1 VSLEE
6 LYVQET
12 VLHGCSFRR
21 SRFVARLAI
30 TALALLL
37 AMPVLSRVVLP
48 AAAATHC
55 SMPDMPDMP
64 GSMPDMPDV
73 PGMAHADAC
82 EQPSDPLDVCGY
94 CTLLL
99 HSALLSGSVPAV
111 AAALPARALLPLPAC
126 RDVLA
131 DVPVDGRPR
140 GPPLS

>member
-55 SMPDMPDMP
+55 SMPDMP
-64 GSMPDMPDV
+64 
-73 PGMAHADAC
+73 GMARADAC

-111 AAALPARALLPLPAC
+111 AAALPARTLLPLPAC
-126 RDVLA
+126 RDVFA

>member
-1 VSLEE
+1 M
-6 LYVQET
+6 
-12 VLHGCSFRR
+12 HGCSFRR

-55 SMPDMPDMP
+55 SMPDMPDM
-64 GSMPDMPDV
+64 